1 MKSIMNRIAV
11 TLVIVALAS
20 VAVFAKT
27 KTQVVTLYDDVKVN
41 GTQVAKGEYN
51 VKFDDK
57 TGEVSLMKGSKV
69 IARAPG
75 SLEKRTSKARNFELR
90 FSGQGADT
98 QISSI
103 TFAGSQHDVVIDN
116 KAASR

>member
-1 MKSIMNRIAV
+1 MNRIAL
-11 TLVIVALAS
+11 TLVIVALTS

-27 KTQVVTLYDDVKVN
+27 RTQTVTLYDDVKVN
-41 GTQVAKGEYN
+41 GTLVAKGVYD

-57 TGEVSLMKGSKV
+57 TGEVSLMKGRKL

-75 SLEKRTSKARNFELR
+75 TLEKRMKSARNFELR
-90 FSGQGADT
+90 FSGTPDDAQL
-98 QISSI
+98 SRV
-103 TFAGSQHDVVIDN
+103 TFAGSQHDIVVES